1 MFSGSE
7 KHDSEILDGCK
18 LIDLMK
24 DIEVKTGVPVGGQK
38 LILNGKSLTSLDR
51 EKSLN
56 ELKFKDG
63 SKVMV
68 LGKKFDPQ
76 SDELY
81 KAIVAIQEKSFS
93 LAKKCAEVIY
103 TFWIHNT
110 LSPTYKDPLKDLGI
124 LSQRLESFGNQG

>member
-1 MFSGSE
+1 MDLPTVPGTD
-7 KHDSEILDGCK
+7 KHDAEIQDGCK

-24 DIEVKTGVPVGGQK
+24 DIELMTGVPVGGQK

-51 EKSLN
+51 EKSLD
-56 ELKFKDG
+56 ELRFKEG

-81 KAIVAIQEKSFS
+81 KAIVAVQEKSFA
-93 LAKKCAEVIY
+93 LAKKFAEVI
-103 TFWIHNT
+103 
-110 LSPTYKDPLKDLGI
+110 
-124 LSQRLESFGNQG
+124 